1 GRLAEAA
8 GRSRAEL
15 AAAVRAWRYGGAAA
29 LAVLDEE
36 WAPDTESLARARARL
51 AAAWE
56 EGERP
61 RLRAAGSH
69 WTVADADVQLRYDR
83 DGRWWPYRR
92 ERGRWVPAGPAD
104 DDPASA
110 LAGLLSGAAAEA

>member
-1 GRLAEAA
+1 M
-8 GRSRAEL
+8 
-15 AAAVRAWRYGGAAA
+15 RAWRYGGVAA

-36 WAPDTESLARARARL
+36 WSPDADSLARARARL

-61 RLRAAGSH
+61 RLRVAGAR
-69 WTVADADVQLRYDR
+69 WTVAGADVQLRYDR
-83 DGRWWPYRR
+83 DGRWWPYRK

-110 LAGLLSGAAAEA
+110 LAGVLAGASAET